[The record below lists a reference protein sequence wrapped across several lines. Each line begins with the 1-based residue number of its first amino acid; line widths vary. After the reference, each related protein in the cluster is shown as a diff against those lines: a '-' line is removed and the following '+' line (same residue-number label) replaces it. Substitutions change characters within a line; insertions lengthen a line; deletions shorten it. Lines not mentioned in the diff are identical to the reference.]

1 MVRVKSAL
9 PHVMILGTG
18 GTIAGSRKA
27 AHGNAYASAVT
38 GIDAMIDA
46 VDGLKDLAWLSAEQV
61 FQRDSVEFDL
71 RDMVVLA
78 RRVDEVLAR
87 DDIDAVVVT
96 HGTDTMEESA
106 FLCSLVINSDKPVVF
121 LGSMRPADALSA
133 DGPDNLYDA
142 VAVAAHPDSRGKG
155 VLVVFDD
162 QIHAARDV
170 TKTNTVRTDAFR
182 SPYGPLGD
190 VIDGHPSFV
199 RSVAKR
205 HTTTS
210 AFDITALATELP
222 RVECIMTHPQMP
234 LELLDALVEAGTRGI
249 IHIGPGNGNI
259 SAPVIEK
266 LDELRRR
273 GVVIV
278 RATRVGSGIVTRNG
292 AGDDDAHDFVAADDH
307 NPQKARI
314 LLSLALTRTDRT
326 EDVQRYFWQH

>member
-1 MVRVKSAL
+1 MSTR
-9 PHVMILGTG
+9 PHVVIIGTG
-18 GTIAGSRKA
+18 GTIAGSRHA
-27 AHGNAYASAVT
+27 AHGSSYASAVT
-38 GIDAMIDA
+38 GIDAIVAA
-46 VDGLKDLAWLSAEQV
+46 VPGVAELADLSAEQL
-61 FQRDSVEFDL
+61 FQLDSVEMDL
-71 RDMVVLA
+71 AHMVTLA
-78 RRVDEVLAR
+78 RRVDELLER
-87 DDIDAVVVT
+87 DDVDAVVVT

-142 VAVAAHPDSRGKG
+142 VAIAAHPASRGRG
-155 VLVVFDD
+155 VMVVFDD

-190 VIDGHPSFV
+190 VIDGHPSYV

-210 AFDITALATELP
+210 AFDITAVVGPLP
-222 RVECIMTHPQMP
+222 RVECIMTHPEMP
-234 LELLDALVEAGTRGI
+234 LELLDSLAAAGTRGI
-249 IHIGPGNGNI
+249 VHIGPGNGNI
-259 SAPVIEK
+259 SSPVVAK
-266 LDELRRR
+266 LDELRAQ
-273 GVVIV
+273 GVMVV

-307 NPQKARI
+307 NPVKARI
-314 LLSLALTRTDRT
+314 LLALALTRTSDAA
-326 EDVQRYFWQH
+326 EIQQIFWDH